1 MQMNDSLRRV
11 LAKKGSRVLSVAA
24 GETVFQALKVL
35 ADHNIGAVLVMDG
48 GRPVGMFSE
57 RDYARKV
64 ALLGRVSKQT
74 LVREVMG
81 APLATVPPEFTVE
94 LALAF
99 MSEKHV
105 RHLPVVE
112 GGAVVGMVS
121 IGDLV
126 NWIISA
132 QVETIEQLHN
142 YIAGQY
148 PG

>member
-1 MQMNDSLRRV
+1 MQMNDTLRLV
-11 LAKKGSRVLSVAA
+11 LARKGSRVLSVSP
-24 GETVFQALKVL
+24 GDTVFHALQLLAQHNVGALLVL
-35 ADHNIGAVLVMDG
+35 DGAL
-48 GRPVGMFSE
+48 PAGMFSE

-64 ALLGRVSKQT
+64 ALLGRASKET

-81 APLATVPPEFTVE
+81 APLLSVPPDFTVE

-99 MSEKHV
+99 MTERHL

-112 GGAVVGMVS
+112 GAAVLGMVS

-132 QVETIEQLHN
+132 QTETIARLHE
-142 YIAGQY
+142 YIAGAY

>member
-1 MQMNDSLRRV
+1 MQMNDTLRRV
-11 LAKKGSRVLSVAA
+11 LAKKGSRVLSVAP
-24 GETVFQALKVL
+24 GDTVYQALKVL
-35 ADHNIGAVLVMDG
+35 ADNNIGAVLVVDG
-48 GRPVGMFSE
+48 SQPVGMFSE

-64 ALLGRVSKQT
+64 VLLGRVSKET
-74 LVREVMG
+74 SVREVMG
-81 APLATVPPEFTVE
+81 RPLVTVPPEFTVD
-94 LALAF
+94 LALAY

-112 GGAVVGMVS
+112 SGSVLGMVS

-126 NWIISA
+126 NWVISA
-132 QVETIEQLHN
+132 QTETIEHLHE

>member
-1 MQMNDSLRRV
+1 MNDTLRRV
-11 LAKKGSRVLSVAA
+11 LAKKGSRVLSVAPQD
-24 GETVFQALKVL
+24 TVFHALQLL
-35 ADHNIGAVLVMDG
+35 AQHNIGALLVMDG
-48 GRPVGMFSE
+48 AQPVGMFSE

-64 ALLGRVSKQT
+64 ALLGRVSKET

-81 APLATVPPEFTVE
+81 APLLTVPPDFTVD
-94 LALAF
+94 LALAY
-99 MSEKHV
+99 MTDRHL
-105 RHLPVVE
+105 RHLPVLESGRVL
-112 GGAVVGMVS
+112 GMVS

-132 QVETIEQLHN
+132 QTETIARLNE

>member
-1 MQMNDSLRRV
+1 MNDTLRRV
-11 LAKKGSRVLSVAA
+11 LAKKGSRVLSVAP
-24 GETVFQALKVL
+24 GDTVYQALKVL
-35 ADHNIGAVLVMDG
+35 ADNNIGAVLVVDG
-48 GRPVGMFSE
+48 SQPVGMFSE

-64 ALLGRVSKQT
+64 VLLGRVSKET
-74 LVREVMG
+74 SVREVMG
-81 APLATVPPEFTVE
+81 RPLVTVPPEFTVD
-94 LALAF
+94 LALAY

-112 GGAVVGMVS
+112 SGSVLGMVS

-126 NWIISA
+126 NWVISA
-132 QVETIEQLHN
+132 QTETIEHLHE